1 MYLWDDWENLMMPEY
16 LKVLPFIKSV
26 YKEHFSRQLCL
37 EICKI
42 LRSYHW
48 NWADLAY
55 PLKEFIVKPYAYR
68 GDLNLHEK
76 RYNFSLSKS
85 REVVENT
92 FRKLKGRFQ
101 CLSKRLDTSV

>member
-76 RYNFSLSKS
+76 RYNFALTNLVWLLKILLGDWKADFSVYLS
-85 REVVENT
+85 V
-92 FRKLKGRFQ
+92 
-101 CLSKRLDTSV
+101 

>member
-26 YKEHFSRQLCL
+26 YKEHFSRELCL
-37 EICKI
+37 EIFK

-55 PLKEFIVKPYAYR
+55 PLK
-68 GDLNLHEK
+68 
-76 RYNFSLSKS
+76 
-85 REVVENT
+85 
-92 FRKLKGRFQ
+92 
-101 CLSKRLDTSV
+101 